1 MNLVLKPRYEWSTL
15 PWRQLEKRVFKLQK
29 RIYQASARGDV
40 KTVRKLQRLLLHS
53 WSSKC
58 LAVRRVTQDNQGK
71 RTAGIDGVK
80 SLTPQQRFELV
91 NTLNVSSQSQPTRR
105 IWIPKAN
112 SADLRP
118 LSIPTIAD
126 RALQAL
132 VKQAIE
138 PEWEARFEPNSYGF
152 RPGRSCHDAIE
163 AIFTKI
169 KSQAKYL
176 LDADIAKCF
185 ERIDHDALLR
195 KLNTSPTLRRQIR
208 AWLKAGV
215 MDNEHL
221 FPTDMGTPQGGVISP
236 LLANIALHG
245 MEQVVKQ
252 VNPTAGLVRYA
263 DDFVVFHKELAVV
276 QQIQQTLSVWLGK
289 MGLELKASKT
299 HLSHTLEVYEG
310 RVGFDFLGFT
320 VRQFPVGKYRTGKG
334 TRGKPLGFKTIIR
347 PSKQSISTHIQRV
360 NQVIKNH
367 RGAPQQAL
375 TGKLTPILRGWTMY
389 FSTVICQKVF
399 DQLDHLIC
407 HALIRWG
414 KYRHPHL
421 SIRWTVR
428 KYWRTI
434 EGNHWRFATPQRKE
448 LLPLYRDTSVRQ
460 HIKVQGIRTPYDGDW
475 LYWSSRMGKHPLV
488 PKKVTTLLKR
498 QRGKCGF
505 CGLFFNHD
513 DQMEIDHVT
522 PKTLGGSNQ
531 WDNLQLLHRHCHDT
545 KTKDDMNLIK
555 SLG

>member
-1 MNLVLKPRYEWSTL
+1 MNLALKPRYEWNTL

-29 RIYQASARGDV
+29 RIYQASTRDDV
-40 KTVRKLQRLLLHS
+40 KTVRKLQRLLLNS

-71 RTAGIDGVK
+71 RTAGIDGLK
-80 SLTPQQRFELV
+80 NLTPKQRLELV
-91 NTLNVSSQSQPTRR
+91 NTLNVSDKSQPTRR
-105 IWIPKAN
+105 IWITKAN

-118 LSIPTIAD
+118 LSIPTIVE
-126 RALQAL
+126 RARQAL
-132 VKQAIE
+132 VKQALE

-185 ERIDHDALLR
+185 ERINHNALLK
-195 KLNTSPTLRRQIR
+195 KLNTSPTIRRQIR

-245 MEQVVKQ
+245 MEQVVTQ

-263 DDFVVFHKELAVV
+263 DDFVVFHKKLAVV
-276 QQIQQTLSVWLGK
+276 QQIQHILSVWLGE

-299 HLSHTLEVYEG
+299 HLSHTLKVYEG

-320 VRQFPVGKYRTGKG
+320 VRQFPAGKYRTAKSP
-334 TRGKPLGFKTIIR
+334 RGEPLGFKTIIR
-347 PSKQSISTHIQRV
+347 PSKQSISTHIQTI
-360 NQVIKNH
+360 NQVIRH
-367 RGAPQQAL
+367 YRGAPQQAL
-375 TGKLTPILRGWTMY
+375 IGKLTPMIRGWTMY
-389 FSTVICQKVF
+389 YSTVICKRIF
-399 DQLDHLIC
+399 DQLDHSIS

-414 KYRHPHL
+414 RYRHPHL
-421 SIRWTVR
+421 SIKWTVR

-434 EGNHWRFATPQRKE
+434 RGNHWRFATPHQE
-448 LLPLYRDTSVRQ
+448 LLPLYGETPARR
-460 HIKVQGIRTPYDGDW
+460 HIKVQGTRTPYDGDW
-475 LYWSSRMGKHPLV
+475 LYWSNRRGKHPLV
-488 PKKVTTLLKR
+488 PRKVTTLLKK
-498 QRGKCGF
+498 QRGKCSF
-505 CGLFFNHD
+505 CGLFFTFND
-513 DQMEIDHVT
+513 RMEIDHVI
-522 PKTLGGSNQ
+522 PKTLGGTNQ

-545 KTKDDMNLIK
+545 KTKEDMKLMK
-555 SLG
+555 SLV